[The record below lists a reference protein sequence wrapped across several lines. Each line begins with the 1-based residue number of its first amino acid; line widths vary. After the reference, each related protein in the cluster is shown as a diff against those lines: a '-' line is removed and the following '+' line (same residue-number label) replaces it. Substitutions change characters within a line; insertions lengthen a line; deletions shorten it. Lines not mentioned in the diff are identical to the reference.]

1 MPKQSISVPIDT
13 QILDYIDQ
21 VTSDRE
27 AVIDEALRL
36 WCDRHNKA
44 QAQRVYDA
52 QRRYQDQDETGW
64 LV

>member
-1 MPKQSISVPIDT
+1 MPKQQISVSIDT

-21 VTSDRE
+21 VAPDRE
-27 AVIDEALRL
+27 AIIDEALRL

-44 QAQRVYDA
+44 QVQRAYEA
-52 QRRYQDQDETGW
+52 QRRRQDQDETGW